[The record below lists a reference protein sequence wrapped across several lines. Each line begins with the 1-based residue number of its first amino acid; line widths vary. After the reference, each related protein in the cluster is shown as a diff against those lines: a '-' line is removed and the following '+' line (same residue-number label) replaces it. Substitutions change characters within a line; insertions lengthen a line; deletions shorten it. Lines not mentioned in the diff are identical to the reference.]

1 MTTIEQKAYAKLNL
15 TLDVLGKRPDGYHD
29 IQSVMQLISLC
40 DDVSLD
46 VGTGEDWKLTC
57 DQEGIPTDGTNLAW
71 KAAGLFYQNLGKDPQ
86 GITIRL
92 TKRIPAQAGLGG
104 GSADA
109 AAVLLALNRHE
120 GSPFSQEQLLE
131 LAQKLGSDV
140 PFLVAGGTKLAK
152 GRGEVLSDLPT
163 MPQCFYLVVKPDFS
177 VSTPALYQAID
188 QAPEVYHP
196 QTNAMVQALQK
207 GDLLEVAGYLGNS
220 FEPLVAAEH
229 GEILAIRTVM
239 EDCGALGSAMT
250 GSGSAVF
257 GIFDA
262 FDMAAMA
269 SMQLMERYQTFLARN
284 IEEGEV

>member
-46 VGTGEDWKLTC
+46 VGTGEDWKLEC
-57 DQEGIPTDGTNLAW
+57 DQEGIPTDGTNL
-71 KAAGLFYQNLGKDPQ
+71 
-86 GITIRL
+86 
-92 TKRIPAQAGLGG
+92 
-104 GSADA
+104 
-109 AAVLLALNRHE
+109 E
-120 GSPFSQEQLLE
+120 GSPFSQEQLLKI
-131 LAQKLGSDV
+131 AQKLGSDV
-140 PFLVAGGTKLAK
+140 PFLLSGGTKMAK